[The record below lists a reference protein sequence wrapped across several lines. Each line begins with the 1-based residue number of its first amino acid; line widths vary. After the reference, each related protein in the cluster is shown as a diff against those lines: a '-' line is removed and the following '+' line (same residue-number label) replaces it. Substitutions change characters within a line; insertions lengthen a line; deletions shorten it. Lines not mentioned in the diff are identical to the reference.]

1 MQPAKR
7 VTYRGINY
15 DSKLEAVWSVFMEQ
29 ALDWNTL
36 PHPEYLLNMGEIKYW
51 LPDFLFVTPVGN
63 NILIDVK
70 GIRKTSEWHDPEAMR
85 FKSYAN
91 MLQLSKSKILDK
103 SEWNAFDYK
112 VLIVGY
118 KLRLDRDTLMLS
130 EKKCIVPFG
139 LLYEP
144 SRTPAGYTYAPVT
157 FVKHADDE
165 FIDIHFAKVNDDEC
179 YVCGEDIDAD
189 NYFTMQDEKRIAS
202 VFNRIRDYFEQNV
215 YLNE

>member
-1 MQPAKR
+1 
-7 VTYRGINY
+7 
-15 DSKLEAVWSVFMEQ
+15 
-29 ALDWNTL
+29 
-36 PHPEYLLNMGEIKYW
+36 MGEIKYW